1 MLAAFGVALFVLPV
15 QTWWDQ
21 RDDLDERREELAVLI
36 EVNARLED
44 EIARLNTDA
53 GVIAAARDELGF
65 VQVGERRLVLVDRDG
80 EPANLPTRWPY
91 SVVDAVLDAR
101 EAHAAAELAARLA
114 VEVATE
120 PDTDTNDI
128 APADPTTPMSTTPIP
143 ATPAPAP
150 VEAPTDTTTTV
161 AAPTVPA
168 LEEDPSSP
176 MVSLS
181 PPTTAT
187 ADSP

>member
-1 MLAAFGVALFVLPV
+1 MLGAFGVALFVLPV

-21 RDDLDERREELAVLI
+21 RDDLDERRDELAVLI

-65 VQVGERRLVLVDRDG
+65 VQVGERRLVLVDRNG

-114 VEVATE
+114 AQAATE
-120 PDTDTNDI
+120 PDT
-128 APADPTTPMSTTPIP
+128 APSEMAPSDPTSPPTNATESTAPTPSETTAP
-143 ATPAPAP
+143 ATP
-150 VEAPTDTTTTV
+150 VTG
-161 AAPTVPA
+161 
-168 LEEDPSSP
+168 EDPEP
-176 MVSLS
+176 ARPPTVSLS
-181 PPTTAT
+181 PPTTAS

>member
-1 MLAAFGVALFVLPV
+1 MLGAFGVALFVLPV

-21 RDDLDERREELAVLI
+21 RDDLDERRDELAVLI

-65 VQVGERRLVLVDRDG
+65 VQVGERRLVLVDRNG

-114 VEVATE
+114 AQAAAD
-120 PDTDTNDI
+120 PDT
-128 APADPTTPMSTTPIP
+128 APSEMAPSDSSSPPANPSESTAPTPSETTAP
-143 ATPAPAP
+143 ATPVTGADP
-150 VEAPTDTTTTV
+150 EPTRP
-161 AAPTVPA
+161 PT
-168 LEEDPSSP
+168 
-176 MVSLS
+176 VSLS
-181 PPTTAT
+181 PPTTASS
-187 ADSP
+187 DSP